1 MGSYMLGLNLCIGE
15 DLTSLKSPYGKYKF
29 HDALALEFNTYKA
42 ILKAIK
48 KNVRKG
54 LITDS

>member
-1 MGSYMLGLNLCIGE
+1 MLGLNLCIGE